1 MSKDTILILIAVA
14 VGAGIVA
21 VIAYYVARFM
31 RGSITLSLPR
41 TTFNPGDAITGSF
54 DLLTKKP
61 IQGNQL
67 VVSLIGLEIT
77 RTRTRHG
84 GKSRTRSQEIY
95 RDEVVLEEAKEYQA
109 GQTSKHE
116 FEIAAPNT
124 SEPGFMNSTL
134 GKTLGTA
141 LSFLGNRRTRLKWKI
156 EARLDAKGVDL
167 KATKS
172 IRINMKQLA

>member
-1 MSKDTILILIAVA
+1 MS
-14 VGAGIVA
+14 
-21 VIAYYVARFM
+21 
-31 RGSITLSLPR
+31 R

-67 VVSLIGLEIT
+67 VVSLIGVEIT
-77 RTRTRHG
+77 KTRRDG
-84 GKSRTRSQEIY
+84 GSRTRSHEIY

-124 SEPGFMNSTL
+124 SEPGFMNSAL
-134 GKTLGTA
+134 GKTLGAA
-141 LSFLGNRRTRLKWKI
+141 LSFLGNRRKRLKWKI

>member
-1 MSKDTILILIAVA
+1 MPKETILILIAVA
-14 VGAGIVA
+14 VGGGIVA
-21 VIAYYVARFM
+21 AIAYYVARFM
-31 RGSITLSLPR
+31 RGSIKLSMSR

-67 VVSLIGLEIT
+67 VVSLIGVEIT
-77 RTRTRHG
+77 KTRRDG
-84 GKSRTRSQEIY
+84 GSRTRSQEIY

-124 SEPGFMNSTL
+124 SEPGFMNSAL
-134 GKTLGTA
+134 GKTLGAA
-141 LSFLGNRRTRLKWKI
+141 LSFLGNRRKRLKWKI